1 MHSICINVLHLNSDV
16 AALQKTLASIHAQN
30 YEKLIV
36 NVLSNV
42 EVDFFDSKF
51 NLIVSRSINDLPA
64 KLYDVIEST
73 NAELVIIAH
82 SGDCFFQQALHSA
95 SNIFSRFSDIEWLTG
110 IETIQ
115 SSVGYNVIQG
125 NTSVRRWNSRLFRKN
140 MYHSMRYIPS
150 AGTIWR
156 KTLWNKVKHK
166 VNFVSGPFAHNDLW
180 DAFLPVS
187 PPYACDVYF
196 SAKAFM
202 PASVLPLPPQVS
214 NEATLSEKGFFGR
227 IIEFVYLNNVPYLR
241 AYYRYVNGFAQVI
254 RFDHKSQSYFL
265 SDY

>member
-1 MHSICINVLHLNSDV
+1 M
-16 AALQKTLASIHAQN
+16 LQKTLASIHAQG

-42 EVDFFDSKF
+42 EVESSDSKT
-51 NLIVSRSINDLPA
+51 NLIQTKGINKLPG
-64 KLYDVIEST
+64 KMYEVIDST
-73 NAELVIIAH
+73 NADLFIVAH

-95 SNIFSRFSDIEWLTG
+95 NNIFSEFSNIEWLTG

-115 SSVGYNVIQG
+115 SSIGYNVIQG

-140 MYHSMRYIPS
+140 MYQSNMRYIPS

-156 KTLWNKVKHK
+156 KALWDKVKHK
-166 VNFVSGPFAHNDLW
+166 INFVSGAFAHNDLW
-180 DAFLPVS
+180 DAFLSVS

-196 SAKAFM
+196 SAKAFI
-202 PASVLPLPPQVS
+202 PANAVHKQPQVS
-214 NEATLSEKGFFGR
+214 IEATLSEKGLFGR
-227 IIEFVYLNNVPYLR
+227 VIEFLYLNNVPYLR